1 MATQIIH
8 LKGHDLESLATQ
20 HHGREGKWI
29 IILHSTAA
37 ERGGSEGRRPYSNKG
52 AKARK
57 KKKKKELIISNLA
70 WMEQERPDRELSRG
84 LNSELKSCLEKF
96 WLSVK
101 KDVTWSLAAS
111 VVHSS
116 FCHML

>member
-37 ERGGSEGRRPYSNKG
+37 ERRRRRPYSNKG
-52 AKARK
+52 AKA
-57 KKKKKELIISNLA
+57 KKKKELIISNLA

>member
-37 ERGGSEGRRPYSNKG
+37 ERRRRRRPYSNKG
-52 AKARK
+52 AKAKKKK

-70 WMEQERPDRELSRG
+70 WMEQERPDRELSR
-84 LNSELKSCLEKF
+84 
-96 WLSVK
+96 
-101 KDVTWSLAAS
+101 D
-111 VVHSS
+111 
-116 FCHML
+116 

>member
-1 MATQIIH
+1 MWVATQIIH

-57 KKKKKELIISNLA
+57 K
-70 WMEQERPDRELSRG
+70 ERVRAVERSERERAG
-84 LNSELKSCLEKF
+84 EP
-96 WLSVK
+96 
-101 KDVTWSLAAS
+101 T
-111 VVHSS
+111 
-116 FCHML
+116 

>member
-37 ERGGSEGRRPYSNKG
+37 ERRRRRRPYSNKG
-52 AKARK
+52 AKAK

-70 WMEQERPDRELSRG
+70 WMEQERPDRELSR
-84 LNSELKSCLEKF
+84 
-96 WLSVK
+96 
-101 KDVTWSLAAS
+101 D
-111 VVHSS
+111 
-116 FCHML
+116 